1 MLQLPQRGD
10 DDEYGHRACAQGE
23 VWRRFQG
30 NPSGVRRG
38 PPAAETTSE
47 ISEQT
52 PPL

>member
-38 PPAAETTSE
+38 PAGGGDNVRD
-47 ISEQT
+47 Q
-52 PPL
+52 